1 MPLHRLDRAQPRPA
15 LLDSITST
23 KQYLRSARDA
33 VLSDTSNRAI
43 APALKWR
50 YVQTVMPATISSA
63 DVWREIE
70 KHFFAVLSFVTS
82 RGEARSAGIVY
93 TVRDRN
99 VHIVTENTSWKVR
112 HILANPHVS
121 LTVTIPKRVPFMPW
135 IPIPPA
141 TITFQGDASIHD
153 IKEAPPE
160 IIQKLLRGL
169 KLSAEEM
176 AALCIIKVRPAG
188 EFVTYGV
195 GVSMQTMR
203 KPEAARGRAP
213 V

>member
-1 MPLHRLDRAQPRPA
+1 
-15 LLDSITST
+15 
-23 KQYLRSARDA
+23 
-33 VLSDTSNRAI
+33 
-43 APALKWR
+43 
-50 YVQTVMPATISSA
+50 MPARITTEE
-63 DVWREIE
+63 VWREVD
-70 KHFFAVLSFVTS
+70 KHFFAVLAFVTA

-93 TVRDRN
+93 AVRGRE
-99 VHIVTENTSWKVR
+99 VYIATEIGSWKVR
-112 HILANPHVS
+112 HITANPHVS

-160 IIQKLLRGL
+160 INQKLLRGL
-169 KLSAEEM
+169 KLSAEEL
-176 AALCIIKVRPAG
+176 AALCIIQVRPVG
-188 EFVTYGV
+188 DFVTYGV

-203 KPEAARGRAP
+203 KPELSHGRAP